1 MTAEKDV
8 MERAVEGRSVH
19 HRRRLIFVFALLA
32 AALVPLA
39 AIGAA
44 NDWWFLKNGSAPA
57 PTSAPQVVKEGKWDG
72 QPWQLMAYPSASNGL
87 CFSITPKGSGAT
99 GEGGAASCGPFV
111 GFESGASP
119 EPITA
124 LVGGGSAKL
133 PAYIAGLVIDEAS
146 VVEVRFPDGNVMRV
160 ATFAGLEPLQHVR
173 FYAAQLPASITPS
186 NVTRAFP
193 PTWVAGLD
201 ASGTVVACL
210 TPRIADVS
218 ISTLSDCT

>member
-1 MTAEKDV
+1 MWMRSFAIGELFHAGRGGANWQVVRSSGDIPEGWPRPVRISSYHPMTAEKDV

-160 ATFAGLEPLQHVR
+160 AT
-173 FYAAQLPASITPS
+173 
-186 NVTRAFP
+186 
-193 PTWVAGLD
+193 
-201 ASGTVVACL
+201 
-210 TPRIADVS
+210 
-218 ISTLSDCT
+218 